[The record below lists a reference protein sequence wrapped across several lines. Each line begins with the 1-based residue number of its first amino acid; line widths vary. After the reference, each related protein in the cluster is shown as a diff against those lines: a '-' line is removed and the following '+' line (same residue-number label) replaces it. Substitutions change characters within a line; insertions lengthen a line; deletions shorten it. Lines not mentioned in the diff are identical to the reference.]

1 MTHLRQCCC
10 IFTKRTVWTDGMH
23 YMTAANW
30 AKHARLDALIVMV
43 VRVFQTQ
50 HFWSAEIWSS
60 NIQ

>member
-30 AKHARLDALIVMV
+30 AKHARLDALI
-43 VRVFQTQ
+43 
-50 HFWSAEIWSS
+50 ES
-60 NIQ
+60 NDKLLGGTN